1 MEKKKYYVY
10 KQDNDGMFYLTELML
25 NKPWLN
31 CFETKE
37 EATKHFK
44 EAESIANNIFLDIMS
59 GIAVL
64 KNKYGNFEFDC
75 LVNALDD
82 TGLSVEPTLEFK
94 VNGYDFI
101 FKIGS

>member
-25 NKPWLN
+25 TRPWLN

-37 EATKHFK
+37 EAAQHFK
-44 EAESIANNIFLDIMS
+44 EAESIATEKFLNIMDDIE
-59 GIAVL
+59 VL
-64 KNKYGNFEFDC
+64 KNKHGGFYFDC

-82 TGLSVEPTLEFK
+82 TGLSVEPTLEFNM
-94 VNGYDFI
+94 NGYDFI